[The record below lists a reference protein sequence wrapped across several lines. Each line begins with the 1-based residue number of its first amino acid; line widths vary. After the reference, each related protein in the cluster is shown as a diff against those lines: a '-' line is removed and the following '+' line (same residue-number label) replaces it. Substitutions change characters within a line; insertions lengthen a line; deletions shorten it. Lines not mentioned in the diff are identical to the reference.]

1 MKAWTQS
8 RYGGPETLTLSTVP
22 DLDPTTLRRG
32 QVLVDVTAVPVEAAS
47 LHLMTGEPR
56 AARVVSGWTTP
67 NKRPIPGVA
76 AAGVV
81 RAVGEGVTTIAPGDR
96 VAGIAAGAL
105 AEQVVMRAD
114 RLARIPDG
122 VSDAAAAVLPVSGGT
137 ALQAVQAARLSHE
150 ASEGSTAS
158 ASAPRVAV
166 IGAGGSVGSIA
177 MALAARGG
185 AQVTAIASAGKADLV
200 RRLGAARHI
209 DYRATP
215 DPTDWGMHE
224 VVIETADGRPLSV
237 LRRALT
243 PRGTLVV
250 VGADVG
256 GGALLGPASRQL
268 HALLQNPF
276 TRQRLVPV
284 AQSERASDTELLLG
298 HLAAGLDLPVAGEYS
313 FDEAPEAY
321 REFRER
327 KPAGTLIVRVAPS
340 RA

>member
-8 RYGGPETLTLSTVP
+8 HYGGPETLALTTVP
-22 DLDPTTLRRG
+22 DLDAASLRRG
-32 QVLVDVTAVPVEAAS
+32 QVLVAVTAVPVEAAS
-47 LHLMTGEPR
+47 LHLMTGEPY
-56 AARVVSGWTTP
+56 AARVVSGLRTP
-67 NKRPIPGVA
+67 HRRPTPGVA

-81 RAVGEGVTTIAPGDR
+81 VAVGPDVTTVAPGDR
-96 VAGIAAGAL
+96 VVGSAAGAL
-105 AEQVVMRAD
+105 AERVVMRAD
-114 RLARIPDG
+114 RLARITRG
-122 VSDAAAAVLPVSGGT
+122 VSDAAAALLPVSGGT
-137 ALQAVQAARLSHE
+137 ALQALQAAKLSHDP
-150 ASEGSTAS
+150 SVSPS
-158 ASAPRVAV
+158 PAPRVAV
-166 IGAGGSVGSIA
+166 IGAGGSVGSIVT
-177 MALAARGG
+177 ALAARGG
-185 AQVTAIASAGKADLV
+185 AQVTAIASAGKAQLV
-200 RRLGAARHI
+200 RRLGVQRHL
-209 DYRATP
+209 DYRVVP

-284 AQSERASDTELLLG
+284 AQSERAADTELLLG
-298 HLAAGLDLPVAGEYS
+298 LLAEGLDLPVAGEYP
-313 FDEAPEAY
+313 FADAPAAY

-340 RA
+340 PA